1 MGASEMFVLRMHK
14 RCAILGNLI
23 CHAEGLM
30 ADKRIAVIMPQ
41 ELHDAL
47 LAMAKADVR
56 SLNSFLVLQLKAL
69 VAKET
74 GK

>member
-1 MGASEMFVLRMHK
+1 
-14 RCAILGNLI
+14 
-23 CHAEGLM
+23 M

-69 VAKET
+69 VAKEA